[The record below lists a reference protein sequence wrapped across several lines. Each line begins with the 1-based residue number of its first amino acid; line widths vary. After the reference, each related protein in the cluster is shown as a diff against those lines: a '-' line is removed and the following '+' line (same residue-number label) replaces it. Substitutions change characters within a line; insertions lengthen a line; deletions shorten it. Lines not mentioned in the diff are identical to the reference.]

1 MATIVSKSRWKPVIS
16 HEGYLY
22 RFDRCSADDGKFWR
36 CLQDGCQG
44 RIKTDANDVFIE
56 FCSSSHKHP
65 RDPDGVAVKEIVMTL
80 DHPVLLDFMLLTLT
94 HCQCRRLFLCNSF
107 SF

>member
-1 MATIVSKSRWKPVIS
+1 MS

-22 RFDRCSADDGKFWR
+22 RLDRRSTDDDKFWR

-56 FCSSSHKHP
+56 N
-65 RDPDGVAVKEIVMTL
+65 T
-80 DHPVLLDFMLLTLT
+80 
-94 HCQCRRLFLCNSF
+94 
-107 SF
+107 

>member
-1 MATIVSKSRWKPVIS
+1 MS

-22 RFDRCSADDGKFWR
+22 RFDRRSADDGKFWR

-56 FCSSSHKHP
+56 FRNSSHKHP
-65 RDPDGVAVKEIVMTL
+65 RDPDGVAVKEI
-80 DHPVLLDFMLLTLT
+80 LTTMRQRAEREKKTSVGAIYRQEIAAVASRPSTAAIL
-94 HCQCRRLFLCNSF
+94 CRRLWK
-107 SF
+107 